1 VIPLLVELG
10 FLEVQPLHNLVWDF
24 DTDWVDLRIKGG
36 LDSQSGFGG
45 GIPNQVHHDVVTF

>member
-1 VIPLLVELG
+1 MPLSVELG
-10 FLEVQPLHNLVWDF
+10 FLEVQPFHNLVRDF
-24 DTDWVDLRIKGG
+24 DTDWVDLQIKGG